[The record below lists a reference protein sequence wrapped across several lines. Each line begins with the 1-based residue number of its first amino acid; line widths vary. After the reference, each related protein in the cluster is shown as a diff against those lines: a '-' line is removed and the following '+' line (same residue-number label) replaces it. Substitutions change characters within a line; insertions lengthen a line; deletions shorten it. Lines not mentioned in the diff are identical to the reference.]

1 MYWNES
7 LLKDIV
13 CKALTED
20 IGMGDITTDNIIKP
34 DHESNGFILCKEN
47 GILAG
52 INVTKVVFE
61 QVDSSII
68 FEPFFN
74 DGDMIKTG
82 DKIAKIQG
90 RTASI
95 LKAER
100 VALNFLQRLSAIA
113 TKTRKY
119 VAIVRDFPVRI
130 TDTRKTTPN
139 LRMLEK
145 YAVTVGGGKN
155 HRMGL
160 YDAVMIKDNH
170 ILAAGS
176 ISNAVRKIKRRIP
189 HTVKIEVEVENMEQV
204 MEAVENHVD
213 IIMLDNM
220 NIKDMRKAVDYID
233 KRAIVEASGGI
244 NENNLR
250 EVAKTGVDVISMGTL
265 TGDIRSLD
273 ISLDLTV

>member
-52 INVTKVVFE
+52 INVAKVVFE

-176 ISNAVRKIKRRIP
+176 ISNAVRKIKCRIP

-220 NIKDMRKAVDYID
+220 SVNDMEKAVDYID

>member
-52 INVTKVVFE
+52 INVAKVVFE

-176 ISNAVRKIKRRIP
+176 ISNAVRKIKDRVP
-189 HTVKIEVEVENMEQV
+189 HTVKIEVEVEKMEQV
-204 MEAVENHVD
+204 IEAVENHVD

-244 NENNLR
+244 NEKNLR

-273 ISLDLTV
+273 ISLDLSI